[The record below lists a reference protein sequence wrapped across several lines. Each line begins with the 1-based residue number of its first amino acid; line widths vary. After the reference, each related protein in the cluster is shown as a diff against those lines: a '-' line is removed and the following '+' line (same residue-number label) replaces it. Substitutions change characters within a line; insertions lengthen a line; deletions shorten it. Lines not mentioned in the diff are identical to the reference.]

1 MSVSHCVKSVQIRIF
16 SDPYFSAFG
25 LNTEIYSVNLR
36 IQSQCGKIRARKKS
50 LFGHFSCSVALN
62 LTQLLSASL
71 TYRWSLILI
80 KILILIDINVYSSTL
95 NSRILFE
102 FQFEFGN
109 SGPVLSAKDNNGSKR

>member
-109 SGPVLSAKDNNGSKR
+109 GGPVLSAKDNNGSKR